1 MKKSAQELLKECID
15 RGIECAMETPA
26 EDCRVPFD
34 IGTEIQ
40 FDIWDEIRSAFYFEY
55 ESVIKRKTHEEM
67 LMDISDWVNDD
78 SNTEVAPE
86 KKPWAWLN
94 DKEID
99 EIKQTA
105 PAYVSAK
112 AVNTVVDMVE
122 EKLNQKYEWGD
133 DDSNTHVAPAVESN
147 TPVAIVRDWGR
158 IEWQEGVFPSLGA
171 KLYMSP
177 QESEKPA
184 WIPLNITERNRIIDE
199 WNSLVECTV
208 RATKEG
214 RITMLC
220 KMIEA
225 RLKELNT

>member
-34 IGTEIQ
+34 IATEIQ

-55 ESVIKRKTHEEM
+55 GSAIKRKTHEEM
-67 LMDISDWVNDD
+67 LMDISDWVNADD
-78 SNTEVAPE
+78 SDTHVAPE
-86 KKPWAWLN
+86 MKPWAWLN

-133 DDSNTHVAPAVESN
+133 DDGNTGVAFRDDGNTHVAPDDHRDMIECGTCGYPLLPEERRSLVESN
-147 TPVAIVRDWGR
+147 GKMVKPWVGLTKKEFQEAVDDLFDLEDCWVAI
-158 IEWQEGVFPSLGA
+158 
-171 KLYMSP
+171 
-177 QESEKPA
+177 
-184 WIPLNITERNRIIDE
+184 
-199 WNSLVECTV
+199 
-208 RATKEG
+208 
-214 RITMLC
+214 
-220 KMIEA
+220 EA
-225 RLKELNT
+225 ALKEKNKR